1 VTELCDVCVRA
12 TRVTP
17 WSRSRRKTISAAGL
31 TAEGS
36 VHAAGGGV
44 YTILLSDGRTIDASL
59 RGRLKQGSGRVVI
72 GDRVTV
78 AEAPDAWTV
87 ESVAKRTTELVRRG
101 RGGRVPKVLA
111 ANLDRVFVVVAVR
124 DPPANTDLI
133 DRLLVLV
140 ESGGMRPTL
149 VLNKV
154 DLEGALEASRNI
166 ASQYEAIGYAVL
178 GASAVSGAGLDV
190 LSEELCRGTSALIGP
205 SGVGKSTLLNALDPD
220 LGLRTGELSRK
231 GGTGRHTT
239 VSSRL
244 IGLSCGGFVADT
256 PGFSDVALWGVEPEE
271 VGRCFPEFTEY
282 TPTCR
287 FRTCTHVHEPDCG
300 VRTALDE
307 GRIQASRY
315 DSYLKLRSEAVE
327 AGER

>member
-1 VTELCDVCVRA
+1 M
-12 TRVTP
+12 
-17 WSRSRRKTISAAGL
+17 
-31 TAEGS
+31 
-36 VHAAGGGV
+36 
-44 YTILLSDGRTIDASL
+44 
-59 RGRLKQGSGRVVI
+59 KQGSGRVVI

-87 ESVAKRTTELVRRG
+87 EAVEDRVTELVRRG

-111 ANLDRVFVVVAVR
+111 ANLDRVFVVVSLR

-140 ESGGMRPTL
+140 ESSGMRPML

-154 DLEGALEASRNI
+154 DLPGATEVARDLTEL
-166 ASQYEAIGYAVL
+166 YEPIGYRAL
-178 GASAVSGAGLDV
+178 SCSAKSGEGL
-190 LSEELCRGTSALIGP
+190 EELRKQLCRGVSALIGP
-205 SGVGKSTLLNALDPD
+205 SGVGKSTLLNALDPA

-256 PGFSDVALWGVEPEE
+256 PGFSDVALWGVAPDAI
-271 VGRCFPEFTEY
+271 GPCFPEFAEY
-282 TPTCR
+282 SGSCK
-287 FRTCTHVHEPDCG
+287 FRMCTHAHEPECG
-300 VRTALDE
+300 VQAALAEGHIPRT
-307 GRIQASRY
+307 RY
-315 DSYLKLRSEAVE
+315 DSYLKLRAEAVE
-327 AGER
+327 SGER